1 MRKILIGI
9 GITILIKM
17 IWLLFVMYAIGG
29 GYNPKNKK
37 ADDEISKAIY
47 EKMGKT
53 VLYDGK
59 EIFGDKIYYTYLVKR
74 EQFEN
79 KTIFSDIA
87 GIINENLEEKSIKQ
101 EFGSRKDEKI
111 VLILA
116 AVISGGD
123 EWIYTVSNY
132 SEDTGK
138 VYDKLQVL
146 TLYGSRHAD
155 ASDSSVLNNCATYF
169 GFEDIR
175 SLTIS
180 EKIEKNAKEEGVDW
194 YEVWPN
200 LEHFEVYIRQ

>member
-1 MRKILIGI
+1 
-9 GITILIKM
+9 M

-37 ADDEISKAIY
+37 PDDEISKAIY
-47 EKMGKT
+47 EKIGERAI
-53 VLYDGK
+53 YDGK
-59 EIFGDKIYYTYLVKR
+59 TANEDRIYYRYLIKKG
-74 EQFEN
+74 QFETRFE
-79 KTIFSDIA
+79 KKDLFSDIA
-87 GIINENLEEKSIKQ
+87 EITNRQLEGKKGERITIAL
-101 EFGSRKDEKI
+101 G
-111 VLILA
+111 
-116 AVISGGD
+116 AVFSSGD
-123 EWIYTVSNY
+123 EGIYTISNY

-146 TLYGSRHAD
+146 TLYGSELAD

-200 LEHFEVYIRQ
+200 LEHFEVYIPPKI